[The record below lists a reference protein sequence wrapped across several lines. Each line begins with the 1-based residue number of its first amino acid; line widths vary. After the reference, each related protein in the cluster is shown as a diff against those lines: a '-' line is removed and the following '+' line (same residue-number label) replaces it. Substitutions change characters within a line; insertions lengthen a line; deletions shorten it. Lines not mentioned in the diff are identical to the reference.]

1 MSLFTAHICEKL
13 LPSKSNS
20 MLKQAS
26 DLSEEIRPYIQHHES
41 DLGGLYWPIVKI
53 VRIKV
58 PDHQELLQNIVLV
71 DLPGNGDCNQTRDEM
86 WKSVSAHCICHN
98 LKEILDACAG

>member
-26 DLSEEIRPYIQHHES
+26 DLSEAIMPYIQHQES
-41 DLGGLYWPIVKI
+41 DLGGLYWPVVKT

-58 PDHQELLQNIVLV
+58 PDHKGLLQNIVLV

-86 WKSVSAHCICHN
+86 WKSVSAHCICHK
-98 LKEILDACAG
+98 LKEILDACVG

>member
-1 MSLFTAHICEKL
+1 
-13 LPSKSNS
+13 

-41 DLGGLYWPIVKI
+41 DLGQLYWPVVKT
-53 VRIKV
+53 VRIGV
-58 PDHQELLQNIVLV
+58 PDHEGLLQNIVLV

-86 WKSVSAHCICHN
+86 WKSVSAHCICHK